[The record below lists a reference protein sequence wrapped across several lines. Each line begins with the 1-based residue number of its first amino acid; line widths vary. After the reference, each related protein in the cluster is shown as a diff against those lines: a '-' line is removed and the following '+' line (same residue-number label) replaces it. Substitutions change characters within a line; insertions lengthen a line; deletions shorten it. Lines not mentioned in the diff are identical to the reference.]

1 MHAAGQEVAISILA
15 ARYMRVMIPG
25 LAFGAV
31 NESLKRYLMAQNVV
45 IPETIAMLVS
55 TALSPLYN
63 QILVVWAGE
72 SVQSRKLMQPVQ
84 AQAWSLLGLPCC
96 RMPITRAHLQALLQ
110 RHSIGPGIQH
120 WHTFKVSKLECCV
133 CRVWTGRRSLG
144 SESGAGH

>member
-25 LAFGAV
+25 LAFAAV

-45 IPETIAMLVS
+45 IPETIAVLFS

-72 SVQSRKLMQPVQ
+72 AAQSGKLMHPSIFKLRLRLYRDSQCAACLRHVPICR
-84 AQAWSLLGLPCC
+84 LCC
-96 RMPITRAHLQALLQ
+96 SK
-110 RHSIGPGIQH
+110 HSISKRHQSTGILAM
-120 WHTFKVSKLECCV
+120 W
-133 CRVWTGRRSLG
+133 
-144 SESGAGH
+144 AA